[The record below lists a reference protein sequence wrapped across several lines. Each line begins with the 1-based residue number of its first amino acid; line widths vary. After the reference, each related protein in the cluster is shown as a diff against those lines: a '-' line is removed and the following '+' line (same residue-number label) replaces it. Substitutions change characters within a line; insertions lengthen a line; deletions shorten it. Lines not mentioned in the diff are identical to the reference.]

1 MQSGFVI
8 LYIIK
13 AYYKLEVTS
22 LITETLEIFKK
33 VAEEKSFSK
42 AAEDLF
48 LSQPAVSSHIRNLE
62 NEFGT
67 KLIYRSSK
75 HVDLTPAGEILYE
88 QSCKIINQ
96 YQEAKE
102 KINQIQSVVSGNL
115 RIGASFTIGEY
126 ILPELVSQTATRY
139 PNLDIN
145 VTIGNTEEIAQG
157 VKLNRLDVAL
167 VEGKITG
174 KEFILEPFM
183 VDEMVLIALPGHPLA
198 KMTSVSA
205 KELENQVWILREAG
219 SGTREFSDRFI
230 ETLKIPMKHSYVFS
244 SNTGVKAAVLNGLG
258 IALVSK
264 LIIRREIKAGDLAV
278 IPLEESLPR
287 LSREFIIARGQETY
301 FTKAAEVFLM
311 ELNHYSQD
319 HVNLSSK

>member
-1 MQSGFVI
+1 
-8 LYIIK
+8 
-13 AYYKLEVTS
+13 
-22 LITETLEIFKK
+22 LITDTLEIFKK

-139 PNLDIN
+139 PNLNIN

-157 VKLNRLDVAL
+157 LRHNRLDVAL

-183 VDEMVLIALPGHPLA
+183 VDEMVLIALPSHSLA
-198 KMTSVSA
+198 KMKSVGA
-205 KELENQVWILREAG
+205 QDLEDQVWILREGG
-219 SGTREFSDRFI
+219 SGTRESSDRFI
-230 ETLKIPMKHSYVFS
+230 ETLKIPVKHSYVFS

-264 LIIRREIKAGDLAV
+264 LIIQKEIKAGELAI
-278 IPLEESLPR
+278 IPLEQNLPR

-301 FTKAAEVFLM
+301 VTKASEVFLM
-311 ELNHYSQD
+311 ELSHYSQD
-319 HVNLSSK
+319 NHHENGL

>member
-1 MQSGFVI
+1 M
-8 LYIIK
+8 II
-13 AYYKLEVTS
+13 EP
-22 LITETLEIFKK
+22 LEIFKK

-75 HVDLTPAGEILYE
+75 HVDLTPAGEIFYE
-88 QSCKIINQ
+88 QACKIINQ
-96 YQEAKE
+96 YKEAKE

-115 RIGASFTIGEY
+115 RIGASFTVGEY

-139 PNLDIN
+139 PNLDIT
-145 VTIGNTEEIAQG
+145 VTIANTEEIAQG
-157 VKLNRLDVAL
+157 LRQNRLDVAL
-167 VEGKITG
+167 VEGKISG

-183 VDEMVLIALPGHPLA
+183 VDELVLIAPPGHPLT
-198 KMTSVSA
+198 KIQSVSA
-205 KELENQVWILREAG
+205 KDLEDLVWILREAG
-219 SGTREFSDRFI
+219 SGTREFSDHFI
-230 ETLKIPMKHSYVFS
+230 HTLNIRLRHSYVFS
-244 SNTGVKAAVLNGLG
+244 SNTGVKAAVTSGLG

-264 LIIRREIKAGDLAV
+264 LIIQKELKAGELAV
-278 IPLEESLPR
+278 IPLHPKLPR
-287 LSREFIIARGQETY
+287 LSREFIIARGHETY

-311 ELNHYSQD
+311 ELSQYS
-319 HVNLSSK
+319 